1 MATFKKPESIIATA
15 GWCPGCGH
23 GIVQRLIA
31 ESIEELGLQD
41 GVLASV
47 DIACAFWSEDA
58 MDYEFIAGP
67 HGRCASVATGMKR
80 VRPDKTVY
88 VHAGDG
94 CSYVIGLAETS
105 YAAIRDVPITMIVV
119 NNGIFGMTGGQMNL
133 ATTLLGDKT
142 LSSKKGRKAET
153 MGRPVD
159 IYNLVSYAYGSIVA
173 DRVWALE
180 GVPAKGMTNEILKQ
194 FSATAASSGGIA
206 LFHMIGVTPEAQTKE
221 QAFGGKEPKEVVEI
235 HLSDLAEA
243 ERQITNPDVTDIDA
257 VVLGCPHCS
266 YNECARVE
274 ELLRGRHVND
284 HVKFWLIT
292 ARSVLDR
299 LKDSGLYERLIRL
312 GVEIYCDGC
321 ILEYRNKNLGTNT
334 MMSNSGKF
342 DTYCFAMR
350 GLQPV
355 FGSMRECIESAVAGK
370 VVKEA
375 KPWRK

>member
-1 MATFKKPESIIATA
+1 MKLGADIKPEYF
-15 GWCPGCGH
+15 
-23 GIVQRLIA
+23 Q
-31 ESIEELGLQD
+31 EE
-41 GVLASV
+41 
-47 DIACAFWSEDA
+47 
-58 MDYEFIAGP
+58 
-67 HGRCASVATGMKR
+67 
-80 VRPDKTVY
+80 
-88 VHAGDG
+88 
-94 CSYVIGLAETS
+94 
-105 YAAIRDVPITMIVV
+105 
-119 NNGIFGMTGGQMNL
+119 
-133 ATTLLGDKT
+133 
-142 LSSKKGRKAET
+142 
-153 MGRPVD
+153 D

-266 YNECARVE
+266 YNECAHVE
-274 ELLRGRHVND
+274 ELLRGRRVND

-312 GVEIYCDGC
+312 GVEIYCDG
-321 ILEYRNKNLGTNT
+321 YT
-334 MMSNSGKF
+334 
-342 DTYCFAMR
+342 
-350 GLQPV
+350 
-355 FGSMRECIESAVAGK
+355 VAGHVSK
-370 VVKEA
+370 PEGNRDPAISPFDAYKAKDGAFVMACGTDGFWKSLCEIMGQPELAEDPRFINNTKRCEYYLSDLKGIISAWTEQYTVAELEEMIVEA
-375 KPWRK
+375 GIPFGRILSLDQVCRQETLLNRNMLWTVHDNGIGEEIQIPGTPIKMHGCEDQVQRSAPTIGQDTDAILADILHLSGDEIARLHTEQVI